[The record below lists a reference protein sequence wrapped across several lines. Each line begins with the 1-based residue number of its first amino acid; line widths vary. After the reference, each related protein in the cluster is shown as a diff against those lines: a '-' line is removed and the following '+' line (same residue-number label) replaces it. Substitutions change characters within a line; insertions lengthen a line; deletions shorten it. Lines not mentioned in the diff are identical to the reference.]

1 MSLANLL
8 SIKQQLELQKR
19 SIQFICAAV
28 SLVVV
33 VVFTGVFSNSIWFS
47 STTTSFINRDP
58 IHPQVTLPTFNGIA
72 IYCNTTTL
80 TRSSFNFRLHLDF
93 KPKGKFLRGTNINPL
108 LSQDIL
114 LTVDSKEIFFNGGQ
128 MMAAR
133 DFDLP
138 LQTGNPN
145 AYPFDSYDT
154 TFYLDASTSVTGDGL
169 QFDVPLSISITN
181 SMDEWRTDF
190 ILEDSSPSKN
200 DTSIKV
206 SITFTRGISQ
216 KFFSLFIVVLMWVM
230 SMGNYLIDLGVF
242 LMAMSHVWLQQKI
255 EAPTTGVVTSML
267 FALPAV
273 RNMQPGQPPIGCT
286 ADVVG
291 FFWNMSLV
299 AAAALILLYRY
310 SKQQRGAVVFLKF
323 DDEPSVVDIKSTDF
337 KMSDPSSSGVQKTQ
351 TTETRPERSHSIP
364 KPYLNDTKNNDGEE
378 IALLNI
384 ERK

>member
-1 MSLANLL
+1 
-8 SIKQQLELQKR
+8 
-19 SIQFICAAV
+19 
-28 SLVVV
+28 
-33 VVFTGVFSNSIWFS
+33 
-47 STTTSFINRDP
+47 
-58 IHPQVTLPTFNGIA
+58 
-72 IYCNTTTL
+72 
-80 TRSSFNFRLHLDF
+80 
-93 KPKGKFLRGTNINPL
+93 
-108 LSQDIL
+108 
-114 LTVDSKEIFFNGGQ
+114 
-128 MMAAR
+128 
-133 DFDLP
+133 
-138 LQTGNPN
+138 
-145 AYPFDSYDT
+145 
-154 TFYLDASTSVTGDGL
+154 
-169 QFDVPLSISITN
+169 
-181 SMDEWRTDF
+181 MDEWRTDF

-299 AAAALILLYRY
+299 AAAGNFTLKQALILLYRY

-364 KPYLNDTKNNDGEE
+364 KPYLNDIKNNDGEE

>member
-1 MSLANLL
+1 
-8 SIKQQLELQKR
+8 
-19 SIQFICAAV
+19 
-28 SLVVV
+28 
-33 VVFTGVFSNSIWFS
+33 
-47 STTTSFINRDP
+47 
-58 IHPQVTLPTFNGIA
+58 
-72 IYCNTTTL
+72 
-80 TRSSFNFRLHLDF
+80 
-93 KPKGKFLRGTNINPL
+93 
-108 LSQDIL
+108 
-114 LTVDSKEIFFNGGQ
+114 
-128 MMAAR
+128 
-133 DFDLP
+133 
-138 LQTGNPN
+138 
-145 AYPFDSYDT
+145 
-154 TFYLDASTSVTGDGL
+154 
-169 QFDVPLSISITN
+169 
-181 SMDEWRTDF
+181 MDEWRTEF
-190 ILEDSSPSKN
+190 VLEDSSPTKN
-200 DTSIKV
+200 DTSFKV
-206 SITFTRGISQ
+206 SVSFTRAISQ

-230 SMGNYLIDLGVF
+230 SMGVF

-323 DDEPSVVDIKSTDF
+323 DDEPTEIEVKSVEF
-337 KMSDPSSSGVQKTQ
+337 KHSEPSSSGIQKSEQ
-351 TTETRPERSHSIP
+351 VESKPERKFSIP